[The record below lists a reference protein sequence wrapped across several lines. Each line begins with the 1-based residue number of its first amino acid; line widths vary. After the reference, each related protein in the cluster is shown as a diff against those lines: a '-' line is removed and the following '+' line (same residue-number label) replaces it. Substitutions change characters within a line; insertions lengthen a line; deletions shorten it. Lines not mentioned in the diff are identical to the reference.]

1 MCGKVLKERGSPK
14 DGKER
19 ANVISDNL
27 IIEGGT
33 VQIRKIC

>member
-1 MCGKVLKERGSPK
+1 MYGKVLKKRGSPK

-19 ANVISDNL
+19 GNVISDNL

-33 VQIRKIC
+33 N